1 MESFIS
7 KVEGRAFIIKRNIL
21 EVVSY
26 GFREIFQHNL
36 FLDYLQMIA
45 STKCIGINL
54 VNVGFHNYFVKKV
67 NWNVTLDFNDDTFDT
82 ANNYPSQQKKMQM
95 HWNKFSECW
104 VP

>member
-7 KVEGRAFIIKRNIL
+7 KVEGRAFIIKGDLL

-45 STKCIGINL
+45 SAKCIGINL
-54 VNVGFHNYFVKKV
+54 VNAGFHNYFVKKV
-67 NWNVTLDFNDDTFDT
+67 NWNVTWDFNDDTFDT

>member
-7 KVEGRAFIIKRNIL
+7 KVEGRAFIIKRNLL

-45 STKCIGINL
+45 SAKCIGINL

-67 NWNVTLDFNDDTFDT
+67 N
-82 ANNYPSQQKKMQM
+82 
-95 HWNKFSECW
+95 
-104 VP
+104 